1 MFFDTDLI
9 SAFTEHGVGGLVVI
23 VVPGSAVLGHGTAI
37 IAGRRVGAVAV
48 GHRRIDDIVVAE
60 VSSAGSADPLAL
72 GRGCAQLPH
81 IALAGLHVAV
91 VIVIGIDT
99 QIGQIPLAHV
109 ADVVGVCVDA
119 QPIRIAVA
127 HITDVVH

>member
-1 MFFDTDLI
+1 M
-9 SAFTEHGVGGLVVI
+9 
-23 VVPGSAVLGHGTAI
+23 
-37 IAGRRVGAVAV
+37 GAVAV

-60 VSSAGSADPLAL
+60 VPAAEVADPIAL
-72 GRGCAQLPH
+72 QGGRAQLPH

-99 QIGQIPLAHV
+99 QIVQLPLAHV